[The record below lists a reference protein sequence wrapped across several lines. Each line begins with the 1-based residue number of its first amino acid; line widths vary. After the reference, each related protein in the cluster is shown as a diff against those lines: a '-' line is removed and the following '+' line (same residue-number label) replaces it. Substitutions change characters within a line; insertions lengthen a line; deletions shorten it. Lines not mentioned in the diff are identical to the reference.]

1 MIIFLNKNPMCW
13 SSRYCPIKRGAQNPI
28 IVYKVVT
35 YINSSECRSLYTWF
49 RYIYKRVYR
58 YPGPLE
64 IRESKDM
71 YGWEIHNGFHSYET
85 MGRALQEYEDAIT
98 YNYGEVALVECI
110 IPIGS
115 IFYKNNDYEIVSNGI
130 IIGRIL
136 KTNVKLPSTWNI
148 IKLFIIILLSC
159 FILFKLFIS

>member
-1 MIIFLNKNPMCW
+1 MCW
-13 SSRYCPIKRGAQNPI
+13 SSRYCPIKRGAQTLI

-71 YGWEIHNGFHSYET
+71 YGWEIYRGFHSYAT
-85 MGRALQEYEDAIT
+85 MDRALREYEDAIK
-98 YNYGEVALVECI
+98 YNFGEVALVECT

-115 IFYKNNDYEIVSNGI
+115 IFYKNIDDEIVSNGI
-130 IIGRIL
+130 FINRIL
-136 KTNVKLPSTWNI
+136 KTNVKLLSTWNI